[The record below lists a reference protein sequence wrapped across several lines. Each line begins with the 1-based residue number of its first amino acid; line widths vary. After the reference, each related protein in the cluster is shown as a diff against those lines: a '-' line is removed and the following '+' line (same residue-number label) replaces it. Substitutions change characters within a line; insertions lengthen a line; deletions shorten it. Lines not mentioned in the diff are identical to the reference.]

1 MTHNKIDSIVQIKD
15 KNERNEMLLDLI
27 MAEDNSFPMDKSM
40 KLIINKFPEENH
52 EELELPG
59 VYSKPG
65 EKNYIDSYNN
75 VLSMDQVS
83 LVYPDD
89 EISQKSVENTEY
101 QSKPPATPKKGKIF
115 SYRVSMTSKYKF
127 NPISSIVGN
136 FNGKYKRKEIFTANE
151 HAYSVFVSD
160 YNDSKVREKLNMIR
174 NISNSNKEFSINEA
188 LHIGY
193 VSIYASK
200 DIAKEVIDESVN
212 LFAKT
217 NIDNSDLNLTIFRVL
232 NNMIKHRFR
241 DDETKARELIKMNIE
256 TLTEQDINELPHFSN
271 MERAIMEE
279 KEFNKKLQDM
289 IRKKEDVIAENEKAL
304 AEKEDVI
311 AENEKVITEKED
323 VIAENEKV
331 ITENEKLINKLKA
344 EIEQLK
350 KNNGNSK

>member
-1 MTHNKIDSIVQIKD
+1 
-15 KNERNEMLLDLI
+15 
-27 MAEDNSFPMDKSM
+27 
-40 KLIINKFPEENH
+40 
-52 EELELPG
+52 
-59 VYSKPG
+59 
-65 EKNYIDSYNN
+65 
-75 VLSMDQVS
+75 
-83 LVYPDD
+83 
-89 EISQKSVENTEY
+89 
-101 QSKPPATPKKGKIF
+101 
-115 SYRVSMTSKYKF
+115 
-127 NPISSIVGN
+127 
-136 FNGKYKRKEIFTANE
+136 
-151 HAYSVFVSD
+151 
-160 YNDSKVREKLNMIR
+160 MIR
-174 NISNSNKEFSINEA
+174 NRINNNKEFSINEA

-289 IRKKEDVIAENEKAL
+289 IRKKEDVIAENEK
-304 AEKEDVI
+304 
-311 AENEKVITEKED
+311 
-323 VIAENEKV
+323 V